1 MASGFRRAWLGLAG
15 GPVLLLIAAC
25 GGRSDGSDPA
35 DDQSADQDGLTAYV
49 ECLAEQGI
57 EVELP
62 SGGPPAGGQGPP
74 TDFPTGLPTDFPS
87 GFPTDVPTGQP
98 GGPGGPGG
106 FDGLRPE
113 GVDDETWQAAQE
125 ACQSLLPSGG
135 FGPPGGG
142 DGNPGAD
149 AAYRNCLADR
159 GIDLTEADNTADPA
173 VAEALAACE
182 VLRPTPTPTS

>member
-1 MASGFRRAWLGLAG
+1 MASGFRRAWFGLAG

-25 GGRSDGSDPA
+25 GGGSDSPDSA
-35 DDQSADQDGLTAYV
+35 DDQSTGQDGLTAYV

-57 EVELP
+57 DVELP

-74 TDFPTGLPTDFPS
+74 TDFPTS
-87 GFPTDVPTGQP
+87 FPTDLPSEFPTGQP

-106 FDGLRPE
+106 FGGLRPE

-125 ACQSLLPSGG
+125 ACQSLLPAGG

-159 GIDLTEADNTADPA
+159 AIDLTEADNTSDPA

-182 VLRPTPTPTS
+182 VLRPTTPTPTG